1 MVLKTGPDWPVEL
14 VTSHQFDPKKT
25 LKAGQNRPKLVKNHV
40 KLGTGGKFSFAPGL
54 VFKTMVV
61 TCNNY
66 FLVGV
71 LISKINI
78 FSNKQNFHMHITIM
92 KIKKKIIKN
101 N

>member
-1 MVLKTGPDWPVEL
+1 MVLKI
-14 VTSHQFDPKKT
+14 T
-25 LKAGQNRPKLVKNHV
+25 LRAGQNRPKPVKNCV
-40 KLGTGGKFSFAPGL
+40 KLGTGGKFSFAPSL

-66 FLVGV
+66 LLVYV

-78 FSNKQNFHMHITIM
+78 FSNKKKFHMHITIM
-92 KIKKKIIKN
+92 KKKKKIIKN

>member
-1 MVLKTGPDWPVEL
+1 MVLKI
-14 VTSHQFDPKKT
+14 T
-25 LKAGQNRPKLVKNHV
+25 LKAGQNRPKPVKNCV
-40 KLGTGGKFSFAPGL
+40 KLGTGGKFSFAPSL

-66 FLVGV
+66 FLVDV

-78 FSNKQNFHMHITIM
+78 FSNKKKFHMHITIM